1 MVLDLIPPLDHL
13 HTEFP
18 ILLDQ
23 WTTALKYNATFA
35 EKCTLTDFWMTVRRA
50 KSKDEIMNVT
60 KSCLKQLLKLKNER
74 EHKNIKRKYFLE
86 GIVIAEVLRMFIIS
100 NFSNPQLL
108 NVIMNQALAMHPEL
122 FDLLEQATQDQR
134 DSRDSFLQFLL
145 TSIVNDSEKMLF
157 GKLKKTVLMI
167 AFGLLEERSAYYQ
180 SGSRASDRTKRRD
193 RAFQVIYY

>member
-1 MVLDLIPPLDHL
+1 
-13 HTEFP
+13 
-18 ILLDQ
+18 
-23 WTTALKYNATFA
+23 
-35 EKCTLTDFWMTVRRA
+35 
-50 KSKDEIMNVT
+50 
-60 KSCLKQLLKLKNER
+60 
-74 EHKNIKRKYFLE
+74 
-86 GIVIAEVLRMFIIS
+86 
-100 NFSNPQLL
+100 
-108 NVIMNQALAMHPEL
+108 MNQALAMHPEL

-145 TSIVNDSEKMLF
+145 TSIVNDSEQMLF